1 VGIDMLGKGMA
12 FPVRW
17 DVTGRPR
24 LAEGSAKIQQAILM
38 IMATALG
45 ERVMRP
51 DFGCGIHDLVFQPN
65 TATLH
70 GVVIQQVQ
78 VALTR
83 WEPRIDLLDVGVD
96 VSPDTP
102 NCLLIR
108 VDYRIRANNATQNVV
123 YPFVLSE
130 GDAAVTGGRR

>member
-1 VGIDMLGKGMA
+1 MDIDMLGKGMA
-12 FPVRW
+12 FPIRW
-17 DVTGRPR
+17 DVAGRPR
-24 LAEGSAKIQQAILM
+24 LAAGSEKIQQGILM

-70 GVVIQQVQ
+70 GVVIEQVRE
-78 VALTR
+78 ALIR
-83 WEPRIDLLDVGVD
+83 WEPRIDLLDVRAEVP
-96 VSPDTP
+96 PDTP
-102 NCLLIR
+102 HCLLIR

-123 YPFVLSE
+123 YPFVLGE
-130 GDAAVTGGRR
+130 GDAAVPGGGR